1 MESQQPQT
9 GDLSDSETPS
19 EELVETEASEELTET
34 EESVELT
41 DTEETE
47 ETEESVEV
55 EETEGSEPEPIREPS
70 AARKWL
76 ANNTRRVQLASAVA
90 LFVAAGAFAG
100 AALQP
105 YLMDRATIATKEK
118 IARTAAGAITT
129 LWSYT
134 PDDMDTLSD
143 RSARYLGGDFAQ
155 EYRRYVDAIAPT
167 NKQAKVTSATKVVGV
182 AVESVRD
189 SDATAIVYTNTTSTS
204 PQSNNVPSLKYL
216 SYRLELMREGRD
228 WRVTKMTTVT
238 SLDLTPKL

>member
-1 MESQQPQT
+1 
-9 GDLSDSETPS
+9 LSDSETPS
-19 EELVETEASEELTET
+19 EELVELTET
-34 EESVELT
+34 EAAEDSVE
-41 DTEETE
+41 TEETE
-47 ETEESVEV
+47 ETEESVEIEAS
-55 EETEGSEPEPIREPS
+55 EELTESDDDVPPEPNREPS